1 MIAAELSRPLAAVAL
16 RLLLVLTPAVA
27 TAAPPMER
35 DAPSVVEL
43 VFVDLPEGDP
53 LVAARIRTL
62 FPVSTAV
69 LSRRSG
75 AVDAAS
81 VLQASRPDTLRIWV
95 RFRDPHQVRI
105 YMAAADDGAARYLF
119 RDVSLDRGLDE
130 VGGESLAQVVHSAAE
145 ALWSG
150 EQQITHAVAARTLS
164 AELAPSNASAA
175 SSSASSPTSDRA
187 FASPPPAPP
196 VSSPE
201 ARAPVKDEL
210 GGARGIASARNQ
222 GMFLGIGATFG
233 MHLGAAEGSLY
244 EPGGCLVAHW
254 GRLSLRLDGAMV
266 LPANVELPPVNVRV
280 TGAVGAVR
288 VGFQAFAAA
297 PLRLRVELGVG
308 AWGGR
313 FRTTVAADQPA
324 AHVSPAQ
331 DFVRPFAV
339 ASLGLEWFHGPL
351 WLAARVEVRGRLK
364 RAEYTIAGQSGSI
377 TGNYG
382 EPGATLEMGAVL
394 GKAGR

>member
-1 MIAAELSRPLAAVAL
+1 MIAAELSRPVAALTLTLAL
-16 RLLLVLTPAVA
+16 ILTPGIAM
-27 TAAPPMER
+27 AAPPTER
-35 DAPSVVEL
+35 DAPSTVEL

-53 LVAARIRTL
+53 LVAARIRSL

-81 VLQASRPDTLRIWV
+81 ILKASRPDTLRIWI
-95 RFRDPHQVRI
+95 RFRDPNQVRI
-105 YMAAADDGAARYLF
+105 YMVAADDGTVRYLF

-164 AELAPSNASAA
+164 TELAPSQE
-175 SSSASSPTSDRA
+175 SDRA
-187 FASPPPAPP
+187 FPPPPP
-196 VSSPE
+196 PPPSRAVSSPA

-210 GGARGIASARNQ
+210 GDARAARSAPSRGAFLV
-222 GMFLGIGATFG
+222 GMGATFG
-233 MHLGAAEGSLY
+233 MHLGAAEGALY
-244 EPGGCLVAHW
+244 EPGACLVAHW
-254 GRLSLRLDGAMV
+254 GKLSLRFDGAMV
-266 LPANVELPPVNVRV
+266 LPADVDLPPVTVHV
-280 TGAVGAVR
+280 TGAVGAAKL
-288 VGFQAFAAA
+288 GWQALAAG
-297 PLRLRVELGVG
+297 PLQLRLELGVG

-313 FRTTVAADQPA
+313 YRTSVAVEQPA
-324 AHVSPAQ
+324 AQVSPAK

-339 ASLGLEWFHGPL
+339 GSLGLEWFHGPL
-351 WLAARVEVRGRLK
+351 WLAARVELRGRLN

-377 TGNYG
+377 TGSYA
-382 EPGATLEMGAVL
+382 EPGGVLEVGAVL
-394 GKAGR
+394 GKAER